1 MERGYRGGDGGLGDE
16 DPLARLPHY
25 DLHKFRLYPDRHRPI
40 QLWRDRADRSGRRA
54 CPVPLE
60 FAASA
65 QARASAIQR
74 GVPHG
79 LTMNMPTPEI
89 PRLPL
94 SAKTGCTLVLG
105 PGPTCTI
112 DCCAVRPETHSTE
125 NNEASGRIR
134 HLKLSA
140 LQSRLGARLMS
151 STPETRPPSHDSVLK
166 MTTTWGARLALLAL
180 VALLAAALSFA
191 DGKKHKLSKDLD
203 ALRGSNNCPTVD
215 VIIQFN
221 HAPTDVHHQKVQSKG
236 GLLKSKMDLIK
247 GAHYSVP
254 VGSLDA
260 LAADPDV
267 AYISPNRP
275 LSGTATSTLDYAAE
289 SVNAPVAWQ
298 QGLDGTGV
306 GVAVIDS
313 GVTAV
318 GDLYWWIPANQTYG
332 SRVVYSQN
340 FVPGATEASDQY
352 GHGTH
357 VAGIIAGAGWFSTG
371 SNFSHTFKGIAPN
384 ANIINLRVLD
394 QNGVGTDSSVIAAI
408 ETAISLKSTYNIRVI
423 NLSLGR
429 QVYESYTLDPL
440 CQAVEAAWNAG
451 IVVVVAAGNQGRNDS
466 AGTEGYGTIAVP
478 GNDPYAITVGA
489 MKTAGTPTRS
499 DDTIA
504 SYSSKGPTTYDYVV
518 KPDIVAPGNQVI
530 STLAPNASLLSSPTD
545 VYLSEYSNS
554 TTTTEKNDKN
564 NRKNSTST
572 LTANAISTSYLRLS
586 GTSMATP
593 VVSGAAVL
601 LLQQNPN
608 LTPDQIKARLMKTA
622 SKNFPASSTATEPT
636 TGITYI
642 DYYDIF
648 TIGAGYLDVGAAL
661 SSNDLADASA
671 VSPAAVFDPSTQ
683 SVSLVTGQGVV
694 WGDSSPWATSL
705 VWGTNVFVNGT
716 AVLWG
721 SSVGWGDTSNQA
733 TSKALSILLG
743 GEN

>member
-1 MERGYRGGDGGLGDE
+1 M
-16 DPLARLPHY
+16 A
-25 DLHKFRLYPDRHRPI
+25 
-40 QLWRDRADRSGRRA
+40 
-54 CPVPLE
+54 
-60 FAASA
+60 FAAETQPS
-65 QARASAIQR
+65 SDGSI
-74 GVPHG
+74 
-79 LTMNMPTPEI
+79 L
-89 PRLPL
+89 
-94 SAKTGCTLVLG
+94 KT
-105 PGPTCTI
+105 
-112 DCCAVRPETHSTE
+112 
-125 NNEASGRIR
+125 
-134 HLKLSA
+134 
-140 LQSRLGARLMS
+140 
-151 STPETRPPSHDSVLK
+151 
-166 MTTTWGARLALLAL
+166 TTTWGARLVLFALITLLA
-180 VALLAAALSFA
+180 VGLSFA
-191 DGKKHKLSKDLD
+191 DGKKHKLSKELD
-203 ALRGSNNCPTVD
+203 ALKGGHNGTTVD

-221 HAPTDVHHQKVQSKG
+221 QTPTAVHHQKVQNKG
-236 GLLKSKMDLIK
+236 GVLKTKLDVIK

-254 VGSLDA
+254 TGSLED
-260 LAADPDV
+260 LENDPDV

-275 LSGTATSTLDYAAE
+275 LSGTSASTLDYAAE
-289 SVNAPVAWQ
+289 TVNAPMARQ
-298 QGLDGTGV
+298 QWGLDGTGI

-318 GDLYWWIPANQTYG
+318 GDLYWWIPSNQTYG

-340 FVPGATEASDQY
+340 FVPGTTDTSDQY

-357 VAGIIAGAGWFSTG
+357 VAGIIASEGWFSTG
-371 SNFSHTFKGIAPN
+371 SNFTHTFKGIAPN

-408 ETAISLKSTYNIRVI
+408 QTAISLKSTYNIRVI

-451 IVVVVAAGNQGRNDS
+451 IVVLAAAGNQGRNYG
-466 AGTEGYGTIAVP
+466 AGTEGYGTIAAP
-478 GNDPYAITVGA
+478 GNDPYVITVGV
-489 MKTAGTPTRS
+489 MKTANTPTRI

-504 SYSSKGPTTYDYVV
+504 SYSSKGPTAYDYVV
-518 KPDIVAPGNQVI
+518 KPDIVAPGNQVV
-530 STLAPNASLLSSPTD
+530 STLAPNAPLLSTPTD
-545 VYLSEYSNS
+545 SYLSEYASS
-554 TTTTEKNDKN
+554 TTTNTTSGGNTKN
-564 NRKNSTST
+564 NKKNSTSS
-572 LTANAISTSYLRLS
+572 LTANTISPSYMRLS

-608 LTPDQIKARLMKTA
+608 LTPDQVKARLMKTA
-622 SKNFPASSTATEPT
+622 SKNFPAYSTVTDPT
-636 TGITYI
+636 TGIIYT

-683 SVSLVTGQGVV
+683 SVYLVTGQGVV

-721 SSVGWGDTSNQA
+721 SSVCWGTSSNAGFSVVWGSGVVWGDTSNQA